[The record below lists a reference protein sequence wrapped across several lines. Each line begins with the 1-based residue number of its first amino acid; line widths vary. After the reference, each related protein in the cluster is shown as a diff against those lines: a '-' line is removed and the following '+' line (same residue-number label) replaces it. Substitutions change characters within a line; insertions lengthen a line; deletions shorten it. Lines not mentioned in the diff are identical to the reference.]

1 MATYGSYTYGHTV
14 SLHYALP
21 LLHRRPRRVGH
32 RFDGGKF
39 EPGFLHRITDRVV
52 RSRDSAVEQRCFDE
66 AGDDIAHLDPV
77 RRPRSEEHTSELQ
90 SLMRSSYAV
99 VCLTKNKSHNAIR
112 HNYKNIPTNN

>member
-77 RRPRSEEHTSELQ
+77 RRPFAVERFGQRADRELGDRK
-90 SLMRSSYAV
+90 STRLNSS
-99 VCLTKNKSHNAIR
+99 H
-112 HNYKNIPTNN
+112 

>member
-66 AGDDIAHLDPV
+66 AGDEIAHLDPV
-77 RRPRSEEHTSELQ
+77 RRPRSEARGVGKECVSTG
-90 SLMRSSYAV
+90 RYRWSSFPS
-99 VCLTKNKSHNAIR
+99 KK
-112 HNYKNIPTNN
+112 KMK